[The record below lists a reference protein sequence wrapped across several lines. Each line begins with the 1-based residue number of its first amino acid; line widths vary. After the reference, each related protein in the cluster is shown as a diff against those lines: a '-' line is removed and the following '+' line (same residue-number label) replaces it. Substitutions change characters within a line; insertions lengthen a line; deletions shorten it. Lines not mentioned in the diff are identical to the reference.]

1 MLTSGI
7 GLHTWSDGS
16 WKTNASYAGFAVMA
30 FNGAIDWGSKL
41 IKVTMHSSSE
51 IEIAAAC
58 LAAKR
63 LQFYRELSMELKI
76 RVRVPLPMLIDNSGA
91 IDLCE
96 RVGVSKRT
104 EHTAKIC
111 ATLLPTLSER
121 PTYLFYVA
129 HT

>member
-1 MLTSGI
+1 
-7 GLHTWSDGS
+7 
-16 WKTNASYAGFAVMA
+16 MA